1 MSVKAD
7 NNRPSG
13 NELWAAL
20 RIRTVYISI
29 CVCVCMRC
37 LILFLLGSSPVSVS
51 GAKWKEKHSKTLSVY
66 GHVMVFI
73 FMDMLCPPALVCEC
87 MSVSLLVF
95 VWPFCHLW
103 DRFMNAIHTQ
113 THTHCKGDV
122 NLNDFTAFSCR
133 CFRCRLIW
141 CLLFAFQIKIP
152 SRLTVFVKE
161 TKAHDRAKSERE
173 GECLAD
179 NYMQT
184 HIRR

>member
-1 MSVKAD
+1 MSVKA
-7 NNRPSG
+7 NYNRRSG
-13 NELWAAL
+13 NELWASL
-20 RIRTVYISI
+20 RIRTVDISM

-51 GAKWKEKHSKTLSVY
+51 GASEASEKWKEKHSKTLSVH

-73 FMDMLCPPALVCEC
+73 FMDMLCPPALVCEYVC
-87 MSVSLLVF
+87 RSACVCVTLL
-95 VWPFCHLW
+95 PFMGPFYECH
-103 DRFMNAIHTQ
+103 IH

-122 NLNDFTAFSCR
+122 NLNVFTAFSCR

-161 TKAHDRAKSERE
+161 TRDRER
-173 GECLAD
+173 GG
-179 NYMQT
+179 
-184 HIRR
+184 RVPGR